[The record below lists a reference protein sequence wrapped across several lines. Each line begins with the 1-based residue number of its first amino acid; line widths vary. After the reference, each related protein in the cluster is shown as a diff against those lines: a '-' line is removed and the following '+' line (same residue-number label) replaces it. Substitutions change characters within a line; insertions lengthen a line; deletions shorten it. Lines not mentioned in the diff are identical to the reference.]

1 MDWEDSKKYDFPDNI
16 DSLST
21 EERERVVALKEV
33 AEKDRKVTAELWR
46 KEIAQTRRAP
56 VESVY
61 SLIQECF
68 AALAEVNRMIEEK
81 FDRNQAPSLGV
92 LKKSLDDVEAQV
104 KALLTIKRAEEP
116 DEVFDESG
124 EFADGEAGAEGG
136 PGRVASGAINS
147 RRDALNRLNDI
158 AEFFKRTEPHSP
170 VAYLVQRAV
179 KWGDM
184 PLDMWLQEVVKDPGV
199 LYQLRETLGV
209 MPGTE
214 G

>member
-1 MDWEDSKKYDFPDNI
+1 MQN
-16 DSLST
+16 L
-21 EERERVVALKEV
+21 
-33 AEKDRKVTAELWR
+33 
-46 KEIAQTRRAP
+46 
-56 VESVY
+56 
-61 SLIQECF
+61 
-68 AALAEVNRMIEEK
+68 
-81 FDRNQAPSLGV
+81 
-92 LKKSLDDVEAQV
+92 
-104 KALLTIKRAEEP
+104 
-116 DEVFDESG
+116 
-124 EFADGEAGAEGG
+124 
-136 PGRVASGAINS
+136 
-147 RRDALNRLNDI
+147 LNRLNDI